1 MAAYHNIKLPL
12 ITHTYLRVGN
22 SMKLLDCSPP
32 ISIDEIRLFES
43 NYSLELP
50 KEFVVFYLSYN
61 GGLPEKDKVR
71 DGKCVFPVHQFD
83 DFSEINRFKKG
94 LDEYSVPKELDY
106 VRTIPFAYDQGGN
119 TYALYYDQKAPKVYF
134 YTTSDEMTIHG
145 EWSSFS
151 TFLES
156 FFKS

>member
-1 MAAYHNIKLPL
+1 
-12 ITHTYLRVGN
+12 
-22 SMKLLDCSPP
+22 MKLLDCSPA
-32 ISIDEIRLFES
+32 ISIEEIRLFES

-50 KEFVVFYLSYN
+50 KEFVTFYLSYN

-71 DGKCVFPVHQFD
+71 CGKYVFPVHQFD
-83 DFSEINRFKKG
+83 DFSEINLYKKG
-94 LDEYSVPKELDY
+94 LDEYSVPSELDN
-106 VRTIPFAYDQGGN
+106 VKTVPFACDQGGN
-119 TYALYYDQKAPKVYF
+119 TYALYYDQEEPKVYF

-156 FFKS
+156 FIES